1 MALYLTKVAF
11 GATSYADLVRRVTT
25 HSADGMVRMTTRFLP
40 KRHDEI
46 VAGGSLYWIIKH
58 QLVGRAQVLAFEE
71 RADGRIDIVLE
82 AKVIPVS
89 PIARRAHQG
98 WRYLDDKDAPTDLG
112 HVSEGEDVSDLPPA
126 LLSELADLSLI

>member
-1 MALYLTKVAF
+1 MALHLTKVAF

-58 QLVGRAQVLAFEE
+58 QLVGRAKILGFEATPE
-71 RADGRIDIVLE
+71 GRHHIVLE
-82 AKVIPVS
+82 AKLVPVS
-89 PIARRAHQG
+89 PHPRRAHQG
-98 WRYLDDKDAPTDLG
+98 WRYLEAADAPSDLG
-112 HVSEGEDVSDLPPA
+112 TGDIARGDELPET
-126 LLSELADLSLI
+126 LLRELAELSLI